1 MNAAVVSSFQSPP
14 RYVSFTVPVA
24 GDGEVLITVSAVGLH
39 QIVKSLASGAHYMSA
54 ELLPFIAGID
64 GTGRL
69 EDGTR
74 VYFGMSRP
82 PFGTLAEHCVTTR
95 SMCLDLPT
103 AVDDVTV
110 AAMMNPGMSS
120 WAALLGRAQFVS
132 GESILIL
139 GATGMA
145 GQLAVQIAKRLG
157 ARRIVAAGRNPEA
170 LEALTILGADSLVSL
185 DQSHDDMV
193 AAFRREWDKDG
204 IDVVLDYVWG
214 LPAERLLAAISQ
226 KGLQHASGR
235 IRYIQVGSMAGAN
248 ISLPAATLRST
259 GLELLGSGFGSVSI
273 AKVFESLA
281 QFLQEASKQPFQIK
295 TKSAPLSDVEKLWN
309 AEQGGARLVFRP

>member
-1 MNAAVVSSFQSPP
+1 MHAAVVSSFQLPP
-14 RYVSFTVPVA
+14 RYELFADPA
-24 GDGEVLITVSAVGLH
+24 DRDGEILVTVAAVGVH
-39 QIVKSLASGAHYMSA
+39 QIVKALASGSHYMST
-54 ELLPFIAGID
+54 EHLPFVAGID

-69 EDGTR
+69 EDGRR

-82 PFGTLAEHCVTTR
+82 PFGTMAESCVTTP
-95 SMCLDLPT
+95 SMCLPIPDAL
-103 AVDDVTV
+103 DDVTV

-120 WAALLGRAQFVS
+120 WAALLGRAQFVA

-157 ARRIVAAGRNPEA
+157 ARRIVAAGRNPQA
-170 LEALTILGADSLVSL
+170 LERLTSLGADSIVSL
-185 DQSHDDMV
+185 DQSHDATA
-193 AAFRREWDKDG
+193 AAFRREWEKEG

-214 LPAERLLAAISQ
+214 LPAETLLSVISQ
-226 KGLQHASGR
+226 RGLQHTSGQ

-281 QFLQEASKQPFQIK
+281 QFLQEAAKQPFQIK
-295 TKSAPLSDVEKLWN
+295 TKIAPLGEVEALWN
-309 AEQGGARLVFRP
+309 SSQGDSRLVFQP

>member
-14 RYVSFTVPVA
+14 HYASFTDPVA
-24 GDGEVLITVSAVGLH
+24 GDGEIPITVSAVGLH
-39 QIVKSLASGAHYMSA
+39 QIVKALASGNHYMSA
-54 ELLPFIAGID
+54 DHLPFIAGID

-74 VYFGMSRP
+74 VYFGMARP
-82 PFGTLAEHCVTTR
+82 PFGTLAERCVTTR
-95 SMCLDLPT
+95 AMCLDIPEALDEV
-103 AVDDVTV
+103 AV

-120 WAALLGRAQFVS
+120 WAALLGRAQFVA

-170 LEALTILGADSLVSL
+170 LEALTSLGADSLVSL
-185 DQSHDDMV
+185 DQSQDDMV

-226 KGLQHASGR
+226 KGPQHASGR
-235 IRYIQVGSMAGAN
+235 IRYIQVGSMAGSN

-281 QFLQEASKQPFQIK
+281 QFLQEAARQPFQIK
-295 TKSAPLSDVEKLWN
+295 TKTAPLSEVEKLWN
-309 AEQGGARLVFRP
+309 AAQGGARLVFQP

>member
-1 MNAAVVSSFQSPP
+1 MHAAVVSSFQSPP
-14 RYVSFTVPVA
+14 RYESFADPVA
-24 GDGEVLITVSAVGLH
+24 NDEEVLVTVAASGVH
-39 QIVKSLASGAHYMSA
+39 QIVKSLANGSHYMSA
-54 ELLPFIAGID
+54 GHLPFVAGID

-95 SMCLDLPT
+95 SMCLAIPDTL
-103 AVDDVTV
+103 DDVNV

-120 WAALLGRAQFVS
+120 WAALLGRAQFVA

-170 LEALTILGADSLVSL
+170 LAALISLGADSTVSL

-226 KGLQHASGR
+226 KGLQHASDR
-235 IRYIQVGSMAGAN
+235 IRYVQVGSMAGAN

-259 GLELLGSGFGSVSI
+259 GVELLGSGFGSVSI

-281 QFLQEASKQPFQIK
+281 RFLQEAARNPFQIK
-295 TKSAPLSDVEKLWN
+295 TKAAPLSEVEALWN
-309 AEQGGARLVFRP
+309 TPQGDSRLVLQP